1 MKKPI
6 SQKNQAKEYAIMS
19 LRLKEGMNIQRFNN
33 LSNFKLDDNAIQEL
47 ETLGLAY
54 RYENQLLKTQK
65 GELLLNAILMH
76 IFNSNSSS
84 L

>member
-1 MKKPI
+1 MRKPI

>member
-1 MKKPI
+1 MRKPI

-33 LSNFKLDDNAIQEL
+33 LSNFKLDNNTIQEL

-65 GELLLNAILMH
+65 A
-76 IFNSNSSS
+76 SCY
-84 L
+84 

>member
-1 MKKPI
+1 MRKPL

-19 LRLKEGMNIQRFNN
+19 LRLKEGLDIQRFNN
-33 LSNFKLDDNAIQEL
+33 LSNFKLENKTIEEL

-54 RYENQLLKTQK
+54 RCENKLLKTQK

-76 IFNSNSSS
+76 IFNSSSSS